1 MLPALAHVHTR
12 TQPSSLHLCVHSNSL
27 SHTHTHTCW
36 RRRGRKRRRGDNGG
50 SRGALTHPVSRKK
63 KKKNEKRGATVTP
76 LLQGKDFYRDE
87 EPCSAALRWQMF
99 NACSCRSCTLSVDV
113 ELQWINW
120 SEWMVSCYWLLL
132 IRKLHTGVF
141 NSCTACTARQ
151 LVWELFDYLKV
162 LWHGKWV
169 LESLLLKN

>member
-1 MLPALAHVHTR
+1 MSIQTHSVTR
-12 TQPSSLHLCVHSNSL
+12 
-27 SHTHTHTCW
+27 THTHL
-36 RRRGRKRRRGDNGG
+36 
-50 SRGALTHPVSRKK
+50 LTEERKK
-63 KKKNEKRGATVTP
+63 KEKRRQRRITGRINASGLPKKNEKRATGTP
-76 LLQGKDFYRDE
+76 LLQGKDFYGDE
-87 EPCSAALRWQMF
+87 DPRSAALRWQMY
-99 NACSCRSCTLSVDV
+99 NACECRSCTLSVDV

-162 LWHGKWV
+162 LWHGKWL